1 MMLVELNKAVKSLNN
16 SKLFAG
22 IIMLLMNIG
31 SRYIQVKFS
40 KSQEAFMRNYIVRE
54 VLIFAVCWMATRDL
68 YMSIMLTAAFFVLS
82 QYIFN
87 EESPYCVLP
96 KRYRE
101 LHLALDTDGDGEVS
115 QKEINDAV
123 ELLKKA
129 KEQKLNK
136 DQDRLY
142 SFFSKAAKK

>member
-1 MMLVELNKAVKSLNN
+1 MLAAINKFVKALNN

-31 SRYIQVKFS
+31 SRYIQVKLS
-40 KSQEAFMRNYIVRE
+40 KSQEAFMRNYVVRE
-54 VLIFAVCWMATRDL
+54 VLIFAVCWMANRDL

-82 QYIFN
+82 EYMFN
-87 EESPYCVLP
+87 EDSAYCVLP
-96 KRYRE
+96 KKYRQ
-101 LHLALDTDGDGEVS
+101 LHMVLDTNKDGEVS
-115 QKEINDAV
+115 EKEIAEAI

-136 DQDRLY
+136 DQDRIY
-142 SFFSKAAKK
+142 SYFTKKRG